1 MKRIALS
8 LFVGL
13 ALVTACSEKAKD
25 HNAQD
30 VTFAQEMIPHH
41 AQAVEM
47 SDLAPAQAESP
58 AVKDLAVRI
67 KAAQG
72 PEIEKMKGWLSSWGE
87 KTSADDMAGMAGMDH
102 SSGGMAG
109 MEGMGMMTDAQMKEL
124 KAATGPEFDKMFL
137 TMMIG
142 HHEGAV
148 TMARAE
154 LDKGMHQPAKQ
165 LAQAITDS
173 QQKEIAEM
181 KGLLGGGS

>member
-87 KTSADDMAGMAGMDH
+87 KTSADDMAGMAGM
-102 SSGGMAG
+102 
-109 MEGMGMMTDAQMKEL
+109 EGMGMMTDAQMKEL